1 MTRRFYSKAELEAL
15 LPGLQDAGCPVTVKE
30 QQTISGLIQVEQD
43 EGPSL
48 IGVNYDRQTYCMIW
62 ASISVRCAQIAV
74 RAYHLTPPWEDPTFH
89 LLEDPRE
96 TRSSAQTYQFPC
108 GGIEYPRDQVLN
120 HRTGMLRRG
129 QCIEGVLM
137 GVGMKPIPAEYTHGS
152 TAKLHLSVVTA
163 LGECMTPIIIEID
176 RSAEFT
182 NKFKLSPVR
191 RRVSLFDKTDAP
203 RAVPSIQSR
212 LGSPSEQVAS
222 ASSVPGDSLNNN
234 VRGLGGD

>member
-1 MTRRFYSKAELEAL
+1 VTRRFYSKAELEAL

-48 IGVNYDRQTYCMIW
+48 IGVNYDRLTYCMIW
-62 ASISVRCAQIAV
+62 ASISVKCTQIAV
-74 RAYHLTPPWEDPTFH
+74 RGYQIMLPWEDPNFY
-89 LLEDPRE
+89 LLEDPWE
-96 TRSSAQTYQFPC
+96 THASAKTYRFPC
-108 GGIEYPRDQVLN
+108 EGIEYPRDQVLN

-129 QCIEGVLM
+129 QCIDGVLM
-137 GVGMKPIPAEYTHGS
+137 GVGMKPIPSEYTHRS
-152 TAKLHLSVVTA
+152 TAELYLSVVTA

-182 NKFKLSPVR
+182 SKFKPSPVR
-191 RRVSLFDKTDAP
+191 RRVSLFDKPDAP

-212 LGSPSEQVAS
+212 LGSPSEQLTS
-222 ASSVPGDSLNNN
+222 ASSVPGDFLNSN